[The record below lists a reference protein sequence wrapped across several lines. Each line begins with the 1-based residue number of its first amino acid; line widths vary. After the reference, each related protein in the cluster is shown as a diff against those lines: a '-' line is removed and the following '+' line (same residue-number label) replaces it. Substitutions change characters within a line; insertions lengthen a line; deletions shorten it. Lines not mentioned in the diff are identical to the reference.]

1 MKILA
6 VDTSTNVC
14 SVCLLAGE
22 EIVAEYATVGGK
34 THSERLMPAIEMLFA
49 HLDYGID
56 SLTGI
61 AVIHGPG
68 SFTGLRIALSVVK
81 GLAFALHLPVVAV
94 SALEIAS
101 LQLQKDGLIC
111 PAMDARRHEI
121 FTCLYEK
128 KGSHLTMLL
137 EPRSIDP
144 VAWSAEIPKAPV
156 AFCGAGA
163 HLYWHLLRNHPG
175 SSLVYPENLILA
187 PALAHYARNRFQRG
201 EVIQANQLQAAYLRP
216 SDAEVTGPRTSKISA
231 GT

>member
-14 SVCLLAGE
+14 SVCILAGE

-34 THSERLMPAIEMLFA
+34 THSERLMPAIELLFG

-56 SLTGI
+56 SLQGI
-61 AVIHGPG
+61 AVIRGPG

-81 GLAFALHLPVVAV
+81 GLAFALDLPVVAV
-94 SALEIAS
+94 SALEIAA
-101 LQLQKDGLIC
+101 LQLQREGLIC
-111 PAMDARRHEI
+111 PAMDARRHEV

-128 KGSHLTMLL
+128 KGSDLKMLL

-144 VAWSAEIPKAPV
+144 VAWSGEIPKDPIV
-156 AFCGAGA
+156 FCGAGA
-163 HLYWHLLRNHPG
+163 HLYWHLLRNHPE

-187 PALAHYARNRFQRG
+187 PALARFARNRFLKG
-201 EVIQANQLQAAYLRP
+201 DIIKANQLKPAYLRP
-216 SDAEVTGPRTSKISA
+216 SDAEVTGPRPSKLSA